1 MRRLRQIAYAILFA
15 GWMVPALLA
24 QVARDRAPTK
34 APGARMPMDLMIG
47 DEPLP
52 SPVEQVVTMF
62 RVIAGLWFLIALIYA
77 AVLTIRLRRTL
88 V

>member
-1 MRRLRQIAYAILFA
+1 MT
-15 GWMVPALLA
+15 GVEPAPA
-24 QVARDRAPTK
+24 
-34 APGARMPMDLMIG
+34 
-47 DEPLP
+47 
-52 SPVEQVVTMF
+52 PVEQVVTIF